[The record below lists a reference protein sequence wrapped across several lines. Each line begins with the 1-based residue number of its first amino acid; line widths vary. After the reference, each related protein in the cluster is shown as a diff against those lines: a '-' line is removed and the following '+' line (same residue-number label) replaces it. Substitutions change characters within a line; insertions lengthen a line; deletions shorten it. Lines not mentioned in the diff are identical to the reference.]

1 MLRAGDIILHC
12 RWRQLRVLWTS
23 LSFCSRREL
32 IHVSKVE
39 NMALHCTAPLRS
51 ATPGLRPLRPNSPT
65 PPFPLSS
72 THHHPHKC
80 EPRSELCGQPS
91 HTPTSM
97 SPLAQ
102 MVYACKFVLSA
113 HLTAQLEQPGALHHL
128 VLQSLCLHTGM
139 SVITVIFQEPLLCT
153 DLGGY
158 RRQWAGQLEVRR
170 MIRLHPRWYS
180 AGEIE

>member
-1 MLRAGDIILHC
+1 MWPTISPTHI
-12 RWRQLRVLWTS
+12 
-23 LSFCSRREL
+23 
-32 IHVSKVE
+32 
-39 NMALHCTAPLRS
+39 S
-51 ATPGLRPLRPNSPT
+51 ATAGSNGVRVQIRVV
-65 PPFPLSS
+65 SS
-72 THHHPHKC
+72 
-80 EPRSELCGQPS
+80 LD
-91 HTPTSM
+91 
-97 SPLAQ
+97 
-102 MVYACKFVLSA
+102 SA
-113 HLTAQLEQPGALHHL
+113 IEQPGALHHL